1 MGWILENAWAGIW
14 FLVGWEWCKALR
26 AWPRASVIGLPYP
39 VEHVPEDLA
48 PMIDK
53 MGDTVKRARMLGPGM
68 MAYFSMN
75 VDLDGAVVTV
85 AVQCLG
91 QQFAPACEI
100 EKRR

>member
-1 MGWILENAWAGIW
+1 MSWLMGNALAGSW
-14 FLVGWEWCKALR
+14 FLAGWVWSNALR
-26 AWPRASVIGLPYP
+26 ERPRTIVIGVPVS